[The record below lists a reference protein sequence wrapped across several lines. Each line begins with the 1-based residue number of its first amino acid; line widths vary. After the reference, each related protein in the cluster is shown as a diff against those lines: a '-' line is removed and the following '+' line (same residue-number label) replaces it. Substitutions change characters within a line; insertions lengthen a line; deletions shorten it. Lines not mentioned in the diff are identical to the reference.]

1 MTWKSAA
8 SVPDT
13 EKVLTPTPSVSVTVK
28 LVIFTAAAVLVMS
41 GIVVEPVLKVIA
53 VGAVLDTAEG
63 A

>member
-1 MTWKSAA
+1 
-8 SVPDT
+8 
-13 EKVLTPTPSVSVTVK
+13 